1 MAMKLSELLRE
12 TQCTRMVLPKEEV
25 DIQGIN
31 IDSRLVKKGDVFIAV
46 RGTQTDGHQYIAAAE
61 EKGAVAIVCEK
72 TPDKLS
78 PNVAYI
84 TFPNVQSVTGK
95 LATTFY
101 GNPSQKLK
109 LVGVTGTNG
118 KTTIAT
124 LLYEL
129 FRKMGHR
136 CGLLSTVCNY
146 IDGEAYPSTHTTP
159 DAISLNRLLAQMVEA
174 GCEYAFM
181 EVSSHA
187 LAQERTGGLEFT
199 GGIFTNLTRDHM
211 DYHENMENYLKAK
224 KSFFDNLP
232 RSAFAITNLDDKNGA
247 VMVQNCR
254 GDIRNYSTRTICDYR
269 ARLLE
274 THLDGMLLEF
284 NNREFATLLTGRFNI
299 SNLLAIYGAA
309 VELGKDPEEVLRI
322 MSTLKPVSGRFEA
335 LHSPD
340 GFSAIVDYAHTPDA
354 IKNVLSTVNDV
365 LRGRGNI
372 ITVVG
377 AGGNRDKGK
386 RPLMAVEAVKAS
398 GRVILTSDNPRN
410 EEPQNIINDMLAG
423 LNEEQRKKTICI
435 VDRKEAIRTA
445 CAFAQK
451 GDVVVV
457 AGKGHENYQEIQ
469 GVKHHFDDK
478 EVLKEIFNQ

>member
-1 MAMKLSELLRE
+1 MILSELLRDIHYN
-12 TQCTRMVLPKEEV
+12 RLVLPKNEPE
-25 DIQGIN
+25 ITGIN
-31 IDSRLVKKGDVFIAV
+31 IDSRIIQKGDIFIAV
-46 RGTQTDGHQYIAAAE
+46 RGTQTDGHAYIASAE
-61 EKGAVAIVCEK
+61 EKGAVAIVCENMPEK
-72 TPDKLS
+72 QNPDI
-78 PNVAYI
+78 AYI
-84 TFPNVQSVTGK
+84 NVNDAQSVTGQ

-101 GNPSQKLK
+101 GKPSQRLK

-129 FRKMGHR
+129 FMKMGHK

-146 IDGEAYPSTHTTP
+146 INGTAYPSTHTTP
-159 DAISLNRLLAQMVEA
+159 DAISLNRLLAKMVEE

-187 LAQERTGGLEFT
+187 LAQERVGGLEFT

-211 DYHENMENYLKAK
+211 DFHENMENYLKAK

-232 RSAFAITNLDDKNGA
+232 RYAFAITNLDDKNGP
-247 VMVQNCR
+247 VMTQNCR
-254 GDIRNYSTRTICDYR
+254 GDVKTYSARTLGDYKGR
-269 ARLLE
+269 IVE

-284 NNREFATLLTGRFNI
+284 NNREFATMLTGRFNV

-309 VELGKDPEEVLRI
+309 VELGKEPEDVLRVL
-322 MSTLKPVSGRFEA
+322 STLKPVSGRFETI
-335 LHSPD
+335 HSND
-340 GFSAIVDYAHTPDA
+340 GVSAIVDYAHTPDA
-354 IKNVLSTVNDV
+354 IKNVLGTVNEV
-365 LRGRGNI
+365 LRGRGNV

-386 RPLMAVEAVKAS
+386 RPLMAAEAIKGS
-398 GRVILTSDNPRN
+398 NRVILTSDNPRN
-410 EEPQNIINDMLAG
+410 EEPQEIINDMLAG
-423 LNEEQRKKTICI
+423 LGDEQKKKTLSI

-445 CAFAQK
+445 CALAQK
-451 GDVVVV
+451 GDVIVV
-457 AGKGHENYQEIQ
+457 AGKGHENYQEIN

-478 EVLKEIFNQ
+478 EVLKEIFNL

>member
-1 MAMKLSELLRE
+1 MKLSDILRDI
-12 TQCTRMVLPKEEV
+12 QYSRLVLPRNEV
-25 DIQGIN
+25 EVNGVN
-31 IDSRLVKKGDVFIAV
+31 IDSRLVQKGDMFIAV
-46 RGTQTDGHQYIAAAE
+46 KGTQTDGHAYIASAE
-61 EKGAVAIVCEK
+61 EKGASAIVCENIPEK
-72 TPDKLS
+72 QDPDI
-78 PNVAYI
+78 AYI
-84 TFPNVQSVTGK
+84 VVPDAQAATGR

-101 GNPSQKLK
+101 GYPSLKLK

-129 FRKMGHR
+129 FSAMGHK

-146 IDGEAYPSTHTTP
+146 IAGKAYPSTHTTP
-159 DAISLNRLLAQMVEA
+159 DAISLNRLLAQMVDA

-187 LAQERTGGLEFT
+187 LAQERVGGLEFA

-211 DYHENMENYLKAK
+211 DFHETMENYLKAK

-232 RSAFAITNLDDKNGA
+232 RNSFAITNLDDKNGP

-254 GDIRNYSTRTICDYR
+254 GDIKNYSTRTICDYK
-269 ARLLE
+269 ARIVE
-274 THLDGMLLEF
+274 THLDGMILEF
-284 NNREFATLLTGRFNI
+284 NNREFSTMLTGRFNI

-309 VELGKDPEEVLRI
+309 VELGKDAEEVLRV
-322 MSTLKPVSGRFEA
+322 MSTLKPVSGRFET
-335 LHSPD
+335 LRSTD
-340 GFSAIVDYAHTPDA
+340 GISAIVDYAHTPDA
-354 IKNVLSTVNDV
+354 LKNVLGTINEV
-365 LRGRGNI
+365 LRGQGNV

-386 RPLMAVEAVKAS
+386 RPMMAVEAVKGS
-398 GRVILTSDNPRN
+398 DRVILTSDNPRN
-410 EEPQNIINDMLAG
+410 EEPQDIINDMLAG
-423 LNEEQRKKTICI
+423 LNDEQKKSVISI

-445 CAFAQK
+445 CALAQR
-451 GDVVVV
+451 GDVVLV
-457 AGKGHENYQEIQ
+457 AGKGHENYQDIK

-478 EVLKEIFNQ
+478 EVIREIFN